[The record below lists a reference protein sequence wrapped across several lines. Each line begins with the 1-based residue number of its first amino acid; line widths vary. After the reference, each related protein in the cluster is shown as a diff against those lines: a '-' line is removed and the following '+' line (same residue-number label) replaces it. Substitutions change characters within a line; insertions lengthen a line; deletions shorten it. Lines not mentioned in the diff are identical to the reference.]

1 MLGGRRQSARPAA
14 AADLVGG
21 WVSLHLLPL
30 PPAIVE
36 ASLEGTQ
43 PDGMTLPGFMEGV
56 AVEGPATPPATTPYS

>member
-1 MLGGRRQSARPAA
+1 
-14 AADLVGG
+14 VGG

-43 PDGMTLPGFMEGV
+43 PEGMTLPGFMEGV
-56 AVEGPATPPATTPYS
+56 EVEWPATPPATTPYS